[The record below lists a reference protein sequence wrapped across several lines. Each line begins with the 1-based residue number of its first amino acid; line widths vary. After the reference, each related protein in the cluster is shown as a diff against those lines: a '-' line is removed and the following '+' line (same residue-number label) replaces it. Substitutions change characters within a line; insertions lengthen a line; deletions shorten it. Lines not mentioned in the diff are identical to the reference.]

1 MANRP
6 RTEPPGGL
14 AGVLLG
20 LWMALFIE
28 GCILPQDEVVLP
40 ELPPTKDSPPRIV
53 KAIEPEDQVATVRA
67 GFGQPGCED
76 LPVAF
81 SVAVADS
88 DLTDKI
94 SHVWYVDRA
103 QKFEALTG
111 TSVDTRQEIRTVTSP
126 GLLATRL
133 RERADRQRHLV
144 EVHVT
149 DGLLGEFGKVSPGN
163 GMDAAYLA
171 TYFWYVQV
179 EPCP

>member
-1 MANRP
+1 L
-6 RTEPPGGL
+6 L
-14 AGVLLG
+14 ALWVALL
-20 LWMALFIE
+20 IE

-40 ELPPTKDSPPRIV
+40 QLPPTKDSPPRIV

-76 LPVAF
+76 LPVPF

-88 DLTDKI
+88 DLSDKI
-94 SHVWYVDRA
+94 SHVWYVDRDK
-103 QKFEALTG
+103 KFEALTG

-126 GLLATRL
+126 GLLTTRL

-149 DGLLGEFGKVSPGN
+149 DGLFDEGVGKVSPGN

-179 EPCP
+179 DPCP